1 MKLAYLK
8 GGAAA
13 LGVCCLAALAAG
25 CATQPAPS
33 GRADGGAAGVP
44 AGGAAASGG
53 PVGAVLQP
61 FRRVAEADEV
71 ASQLE
76 YFGRMAALPL
86 DDLRRE
92 YSAVAESFARSGTEA
107 DRLRLALLLSA
118 PGAPFRDDARLV
130 SLIEA
135 APPHQGAG
143 ASPRRDLL
151 GLLLR
156 LAGERQRL
164 AAAAREE
171 QKRIETQG
179 RDEVRRLE
187 GLLRDE
193 QRRADELRQKLDAL
207 LAIER
212 EMRNRLPRTGPQ
224 K

>member
-13 LGVCCLAALAAG
+13 VVACCLAALGVG
-25 CATQPAPS
+25 CASQQAPS
-33 GRADGGAAGVP
+33 GKADGATAGAPVGGAAP
-44 AGGAAASGG
+44 AG

-61 FRRVAEADEV
+61 FRRVAEADDV

-76 YFGRMAALPL
+76 YFSRMAALPL
-86 DDLRRE
+86 EDLRRE
-92 YSAVAESFARSGTEA
+92 YNAVADSFARSGAET
-107 DRLRLALLLSA
+107 DRLRLALLLSVPA
-118 PGAPFRDDARLV
+118 APFRDDARLV

-135 APPHQGAG
+135 APPHQGVG

-156 LAGERQRL
+156 LASERQRT
-164 AAAAREE
+164 AAAARDE

-179 RDEVRRLE
+179 RDEARRLE

-193 QRRADELRQKLDAL
+193 QRRAEELRQKLDAL

-212 EMRNRLPRTGPQ
+212 EMRNRVPRTGPQ